1 MKNMLFKSLIAM
13 FLVIT
18 LCSLTACGG
27 GGGSSNSSLP
37 PTTAKV
43 KVSIPANLFD
53 DANLNPDVR
62 AAVTVQKLK
71 VRATP
76 YLNGTYVQDSEH
88 PAVFGEA
95 SQKDN
100 NFVADLSNISKT
112 YDYRFSVLFGEG
124 ANEKELL
131 NSYVSVASITEGA
144 SFKVDDISTK
154 KVLAYEKW
162 LENNPTDKKFNNF
175 LTECSKEASKI
186 GYTEDLYFD
195 SLVNFP
201 VSDLKES
208 LVKITSGTDS
218 NASLPTT
225 ASVDTEKL
233 PAIDNNPVNPDN
245 PVNPTDPTAKYANL
259 TGKILPAQNSNVT
272 SFEVGVYSAAG
283 LEQKKNVNANSTFT
297 FEKLPVGTYTLV
309 ISSDET
315 LNIIREISLVGSETK
330 EITDGRNDYI
340 QASKVQGTFTPVQ
353 DGEFARVGVYVFV
366 QGGSDVYYQVTDGS
380 DGVTIAKQYDEVNN
394 QTLTKDIFDAYREN
408 DISIYTTSKVAGS
421 VKVFFKNSTNEIV
434 FEKVYPLTYSYPNT
448 AMNQT
453 NTGYTLNLTA
463 TITLDLIRCEP
474 GTFLMGSPENEF
486 GKYGNEY
493 EKQHSVTL
501 TKPFYL
507 GKFEV
512 TRDQFNAIMNYYAGY
527 QGYDRSEF
535 RTSGNLPVHN
545 IVFTNASHFCE
556 ILNEIFAD
564 SIPTGYKFDL
574 PSEAQWEYACR
585 AGTTSAFNNGR
596 NIIATSTELNFI
608 NWETYD
614 DGGLSE
620 IEWYLNNSASGPHE
634 VGTKSPNQWGFYDM
648 HGNVEEY
655 CRDMYEG
662 DISDYPDGSVTD
674 PVAVSS
680 NNYVWCPIRGGS
692 WSSLQQYCRAATRS
706 VFQHSNYAGA
716 LDHFEGSNVGF
727 RLALVPIQ

>member
-1 MKNMLFKSLIAM
+1 MKNSFFKFFIAM
-13 FLVIT
+13 FVVIS
-18 LCSLTACGG
+18 LFALTACGG
-27 GGGSSNSSLP
+27 GGGGSSQLP
-37 PTTAKV
+37 PTTANV
-43 KVSIPANLFD
+43 KITIPGNLFD
-53 DANLNPDVR
+53 SIPTNAR
-62 AAVTVQKLK
+62 AAQTIQTLK
-71 VRATP
+71 VRAIP
-76 YLNGTYVQDSEH
+76 YLNGSFVNDSEH
-88 PAVFGEA
+88 PSITGQANF
-95 SQKDN
+95 KDN
-100 NFVADLSNISKT
+100 NYIANLSGLSKN

-124 ANEKELL
+124 NNEKVLL
-131 NSYVSVASITEGA
+131 QNHVGVASITEGA
-144 SFKVDDISTK
+144 GFDVNIYTSYKT
-154 KVLAYEKW
+154 LAYDKW
-162 LENNPTDKKFNNF
+162 LNNNPSDSSFENFINKSAEAGYKTDSEFANV
-175 LTECSKEASKI
+175 
-186 GYTEDLYFD
+186 
-195 SLVNFP
+195 VNFP
-201 VSDLKES
+201 YKIYKES
-208 LVKITSGTDS
+208 LVNITSGQTG
-218 NASLPTT
+218 SLPTT
-225 ASVDTEKL
+225 ESVD
-233 PAIDNNPVNPDN
+233 PAKIPTTDD
-245 PVNPTDPTAKYANL
+245 PVNPTDPSTNKYANL
-259 TGKILPAQNSNVT
+259 TGKILPAENSNV
-272 SFEVGVYSAAG
+272 SSYEVAVYDVAG
-283 LEQKKNVNANSTFT
+283 LKEKKTVNANSSFT
-297 FEKLPVGTYTLV
+297 FENLPVGTYTLTV
-309 ISSDET
+309 SASDT
-315 LNIIREISLVGSETK
+315 LNIIRKITLVGSETK
-330 EITDGRNDYI
+330 EITDGRNNGI
-340 QASKVQGTFTPVQ
+340 LASKVQATFTPVQ
-353 DGEFARVGVYVFV
+353 DSEFARIGVYVFV

-394 QTLTKDIFDAYREN
+394 QTLTKDTFDAYREN

-512 TRDQFNAIMNYYAGY
+512 TRDQFNAIMNYYTGY

-545 IVFTNASHFCE
+545 IVFTDASHFCE

-706 VFQHSNYAGA
+706 VFQHCNYAGA
-716 LDHFEGSNVGF
+716 VDHFEGSDVGF